1 MTAETHYLPKKLL
14 TTAEVAA
21 EYNVPLATLRYWI
34 AQGTAPKSA
43 KIGKRRMFRRADIDA
58 WVDAQFDGVA

>member
-1 MTAETHYLPKKLL
+1 MTAEIHHLPKKLL

-34 AQGTAPKSA
+34 ARGTAPKSA

-58 WVDAQFDGVA
+58 WVDEKFGGAA